1 MKFQGTPEEE
11 TQQFKK
17 NTPEHFNLNQEQL
30 NQKIIAQDKPKF
42 IYVNPSIYLMYCLLN
57 GFSILFGCFM
67 KLIYPISRDTI
78 GKKSILT
85 GIPLIRNN
93 YFIGPII
100 LNLVYFIW
108 SIYNFYSSKII
119 KMSYQNSLMKYLKE
133 IRGVF
138 FFTNILLLMI
148 FYALY
153 YYVVIPTFH
162 SFQFKLSGHVI
173 ASILSGGMIVNLHN
187 IYEPFMKNTK
197 KNFNNYIF
205 YANMFLYYHSIY
217 TIFWSSWIFHH
228 IKELVFAYIISV
240 FSLILAHSINIDEL
254 ILNLIDFRHTRKNP
268 VILYKSY

>member
-11 TQQFKK
+11 TQQFKE
-17 NTPEHFNLNQEQL
+17 NTPDNFNLNQEQL

-57 GFSILFGCFM
+57 GFSILLGCFM

-108 SIYNFYSSKII
+108 CIYNFYSSKII

-187 IYEPFMKNTK
+187 IYEPFMKNA

-268 VILYKSY
+268 VILYISY

>member
-11 TQQFKK
+11 TQQFKN
-17 NTPEHFNLNQEQL
+17 NTPDNFDLNQEQL

-57 GFSILFGCFM
+57 GFSILLGCFM